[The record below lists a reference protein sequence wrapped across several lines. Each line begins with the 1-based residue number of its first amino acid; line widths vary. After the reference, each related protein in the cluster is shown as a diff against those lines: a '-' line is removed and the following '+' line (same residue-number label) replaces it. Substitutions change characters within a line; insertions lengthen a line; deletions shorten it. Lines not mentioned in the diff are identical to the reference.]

1 MISLVICNTGTYI
14 LSIWQLSFFLLLLTY
29 YKENKESIVRLLLVK
44 LPQSQVIT
52 LQPSRFTNYMNYINQ
67 TKWIWATKKKEC
79 KHANPKHNNFI
90 IIIIYPSACGA
101 VILNVKIS
109 CAMKMIRYFIWSID
123 LLDIRTLMSTY
134 SKRVLMVSLMM
145 IFMVMMMST
154 SMWEKEGTKT
164 ENNTA

>member
-14 LSIWQLSFFLLLLTY
+14 LSIWQLSSFLLLLTY
-29 YKENKESIVRLLLVK
+29 YKENKESIARLLLVK

-52 LQPSRFTNYMNYINQ
+52 LQPSRFTNYMNYINLSN
-67 TKWIWATKKKEC
+67 KKK

-90 IIIIYPSACGA
+90 IIIIYPCACGA

-109 CAMKMIRYFIWSID
+109 RAMKMIRYFIWSID

-145 IFMVMMMST
+145 MMVMMMST
-154 SMWEKEGTKT
+154 SM
-164 ENNTA
+164 